1 MRILLQFPEG
11 LKKEAAKYVEK
22 YENEGHEVFLSAS
35 PCYGGCDLSLDEARA
50 INADKIVHFG
60 HARFIKQRLPVE
72 VEYVEYP
79 INVNIKKFQNAAKKI
94 KEKKIILVTTVQHVH
109 QLKEMKSALESI
121 GKVVYIGKGHRTT
134 YKGQILG
141 CDTAAAESIK
151 HSDAIVYV
159 GSGMFHPLCL
169 PSCKSLYIIHP
180 ESGQLCD
187 IIKQTEERTKKR
199 KAMLAMALNATSF
212 GILVSTKTGQF
223 NLKGAIWVKEKLK
236 QINKT
241 GFILVANEL
250 SPYSLNNFMLFDC
263 YITVACPRLS
273 DDSQSFEKPVL
284 DLSLFKE
291 LLRIVK
297 K

>member
-1 MRILLQFPEG
+1 
-11 LKKEAAKYVEK
+11 
-22 YENEGHEVFLSAS
+22 
-35 PCYGGCDLSLDEARA
+35 
-50 INADKIVHFG
+50 
-60 HARFIKQRLPVE
+60 
-72 VEYVEYP
+72 
-79 INVNIKKFQNAAKKI
+79 
-94 KEKKIILVTTVQHVH
+94 
-109 QLKEMKSALESI
+109 
-121 GKVVYIGKGHRTT
+121 
-134 YKGQILG
+134 
-141 CDTAAAESIK
+141 
-151 HSDAIVYV
+151 
-159 GSGMFHPLCL
+159 
-169 PSCKSLYIIHP
+169 
-180 ESGQLCD
+180 
-187 IIKQTEERTKKR
+187 
-199 KAMLAMALNATSF
+199 MLAMALNATSF

-291 LLRIVK
+291 LLQIVK